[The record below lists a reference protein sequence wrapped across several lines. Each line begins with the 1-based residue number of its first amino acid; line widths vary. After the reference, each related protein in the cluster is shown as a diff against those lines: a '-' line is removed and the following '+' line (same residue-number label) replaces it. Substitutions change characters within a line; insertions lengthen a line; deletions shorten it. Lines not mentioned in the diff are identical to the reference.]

1 MAAIKTLASALAF
14 ATGNCSAVSAIVQL
28 HSTVRSLA
36 EGVRRLAVVGRR
48 TAGEMSEEQPALAA
62 APSPPHLAPM
72 LHQCIGGE
80 TDGGD
85 PTTLAAAATVAAVAA
100 ASSTVPAAGS
110 AIASVSAVALTEPA
124 SDPTITPTIGPS
136 PPASIVNG
144 VPDSDPAVA
153 LSDFPHYDDSED
165 DADDPYHS
173 ESISIERIRQY
184 LSDKLGFYT
193 ADGFDDKDGGGG
205 ATSRRVLETVDIDGV
220 LKHWKNGGFKK
231 IVTMVGAG
239 ISTSAGI
246 PDFRSPDT
254 GLYNNLMKYNLPYPQ
269 AIFELEYLY
278 QNPKPFFTLAKE
290 LYPGTFKPTPS
301 HYFVRLLEQKGLLV
315 RHYTQNID
323 TLERIAGINEEKI
336 VEAHGTFYTNHCLQ
350 CKTAYSLEF
359 VKEKIFADE
368 VPTCPCGGV
377 IKPDIVFFGE
387 GLPERFHMLPHRDF
401 AECDLLIIMGTSLT
415 VQPFASLVEYVN
427 DDCVR
432 LLINRDKVG
441 CSSFGFLR
449 SMMFGEGLCFDLP
462 GNRRDV
468 AWTGN
473 CDDGCFFLADQLGWG
488 DELRKLIETEHAKIK
503 PIRTN
508 PPIAAVDGTDT
519 VVDMEPTP
527 IADIHLGDDGE
538 CLLAEDEHFNDIAD
552 GLPGHGGGEA
562 CGDGESVQAMATD
575 PHHDHEPAHHHHHHH
590 EHSEPHNHHHHH
602 HPHPQQAQQHHQ
614 QQQSNQQQHEKM
626 DEHHD
631 DVVLEQQP
639 KTTEDK
645 T

>member
-1 MAAIKTLASALAF
+1 MSQEEHPAI
-14 ATGNCSAVSAIVQL
+14 
-28 HSTVRSLA
+28 
-36 EGVRRLAVVGRR
+36 
-48 TAGEMSEEQPALAA
+48 AA
-62 APSPPHLAPM
+62 APSLPHLAPM
-72 LHQCIGGE
+72 LQCIGAGGGE
-80 TDGGD
+80 SDGD
-85 PTTLAAAATVAAVAA
+85 PTATLAAAAAA
-100 ASSTVPAAGS
+100 ASTAS
-110 AIASVSAVALTEPA
+110 AIAGVSVALTEPA
-124 SDPTITPTIGPS
+124 SDPTITPLGPS

-144 VPDSDPAVA
+144 AVGPEVAAAAAVGALPD
-153 LSDFPHYDDSED
+153 FQHYDESED
-165 DADDPYHS
+165 DAEDPYHS

-184 LSDKLGFYT
+184 LSDKLGFHT
-193 ADGFDDKDGGGG
+193 GDGFENENGSGG
-205 ATSRRVLETVDIDGV
+205 AARRRVLETVDIDGV
-220 LKHWKNGGFKK
+220 LKHWKSGGFKK

-246 PDFRSPDT
+246 PDFRSPNT

-269 AIFELEYLY
+269 AIFELEYLH

-323 TLERIAGINEEKI
+323 TLERIAGIPEDKI
-336 VEAHGTFYTNHCLQ
+336 VEAHGTFYTNHCLE
-350 CKTAYSLEF
+350 CKIAYSLEF

-387 GLPERFHMLPHRDF
+387 GLPERFHMLPHQDF

-441 CSSFGFLR
+441 CNSFGFLR
-449 SMMFGEGLCFDLP
+449 SMVFGEGLCFDLP

-488 DELRKLIETEHAKIK
+488 DELRKLVETEHAKIK
-503 PIRTN
+503 PIR
-508 PPIAAVDGTDT
+508 PIATNAIAVPDGT
-519 VVDMEPTP
+519 VVDMEPTT
-527 IADIHLGDDGE
+527 DIHHTDDHCLVDDAE
-538 CLLAEDEHFNDIAD
+538 CLLPEDEHFNDVAD
-552 GLPGHGGGEA
+552 GLSGQGGGVVVCAGAGVDDSE
-562 CGDGESVQAMATD
+562 GSVQAMATD
-575 PHHDHEPAHHHHHHH
+575 PHHDHDEPTVLEPHHPNHPHHHHHHH
-590 EHSEPHNHHHHH
+590 TTEPNSHHHHH
-602 HPHPQQAQQHHQ
+602 AQLHHHHAHHQHHPEQ
-614 QQQSNQQQHEKM
+614 QQQQHEKM
-626 DEHHD
+626 EEHHD
-631 DVVLEQQP
+631 DEEVVVEQHP
-639 KTTEDK
+639 KTTTMEDK

>member
-1 MAAIKTLASALAF
+1 
-14 ATGNCSAVSAIVQL
+14 
-28 HSTVRSLA
+28 
-36 EGVRRLAVVGRR
+36 
-48 TAGEMSEEQPALAA
+48 MSEERPANAA
-62 APSPPHLAPM
+62 SASPPHHAPM
-72 LHQCIGGE
+72 LHCIGGGAE
-80 TDGGD
+80 SDGD
-85 PTTLAAAATVAAVAA
+85 PTTTLVTAAAAATAAAVAA
-100 ASSTVPAAGS
+100 ASSTVPAAAS
-110 AIASVSAVALTEPA
+110 AIAGASVALTEPA
-124 SDPTITPTIGPS
+124 SDPTITPLGPS
-136 PPASIVNG
+136 PPGSIVNG
-144 VPDSDPAVA
+144 IAGPEPPG
-153 LSDFPHYDDSED
+153 LPEFLQCDDNED
-165 DADDPYHS
+165 DGE

-193 ADGFDDKDGGGG
+193 ADRFDNKDGSGG
-205 ATSRRVLETVDIDGV
+205 AASRRVLETVDIDGV

-359 VKEKIFADE
+359 VKEIIFTDE

-387 GLPERFHMLPHRDF
+387 GLPERFHMLPHQDF
-401 AECDLLIIMGTSLT
+401 ADCDLLIIMGTSLT
-415 VQPFASLVEYVN
+415 VQPFASLVEYAN

-441 CSSFGFLR
+441 CSNFGFLR

-503 PIRTN
+503 PIRSLATN
-508 PPIAAVDGTDT
+508 PVAPAVDGTDA

-527 IADIHLGDDGE
+527 ITDGHHQQSHTILNDDHCLVDDSE
-538 CLLAEDEHFNDIAD
+538 CLLPEDEHFNDVAD
-552 GLPGHGGGEA
+552 GLSAQGGGAVCAGGE
-562 CGDGESVQAMATD
+562 ESVQAMATD
-575 PHHDHEPAHHHHHHH
+575 PHHDPHDEPSVHDHL
-590 EHSEPHNHHHHH
+590 HNHHHHH
-602 HPHPQQAQQHHQ
+602 HHHHHSHGSQ
-614 QQQSNQQQHEKM
+614 QQQQQHEKM

-631 DVVLEQQP
+631 DEVVVEQQHP
-639 KTTEDK
+639 KTTLSLEDK

>member
-1 MAAIKTLASALAF
+1 MSQEERPAI
-14 ATGNCSAVSAIVQL
+14 
-28 HSTVRSLA
+28 
-36 EGVRRLAVVGRR
+36 
-48 TAGEMSEEQPALAA
+48 A
-62 APSPPHLAPM
+62 APPTLPLLGPM
-72 LHQCIGGE
+72 LHCIGDGGGE
-80 TDGGD
+80 TVGD
-85 PTTLAAAATVAAVAA
+85 STATLEAAAAA
-100 ASSTVPAAGS
+100 ASTAS
-110 AIASVSAVALTEPA
+110 AIAGVSVALTEPA
-124 SDPTITPTIGPS
+124 SDPTITPLGPS

-144 VPDSDPAVA
+144 AAGPEVGTGLPD
-153 LSDFPHYDDSED
+153 FQHYDDSED
-165 DADDPYHS
+165 DAEDPYHS
-173 ESISIERIRQY
+173 QSISIERIRQY

-193 ADGFDDKDGGGG
+193 ADGFDDEDGSGG
-205 ATSRRVLETVDIDGV
+205 AARRRVLETVDIDGV

-269 AIFELEYLY
+269 AIFELEYLH

-336 VEAHGTFYTNHCLQ
+336 VEAHGTFYTNHCLE

-488 DELRKLIETEHAKIK
+488 DELRKLVETEHAKIK
-503 PIRTN
+503 PIR
-508 PPIAAVDGTDT
+508 PIAPNPTVSSVDGTDGT
-519 VVDMEPTP
+519 VVDMEPSP
-527 IADIHLGDDGE
+527 ITDIHHPHQHSIVTDDHCLVDDAE
-538 CLLAEDEHFNDIAD
+538 CLLPEDEHFNDIAE
-552 GLPGHGGGEA
+552 GLSGQAGVGVECAGVDDNE
-562 CGDGESVQAMATD
+562 ESVQAMATD
-575 PHHDHEPAHHHHHHH
+575 PHHDHEPSAL
-590 EHSEPHNHHHHH
+590 EHHHHH
-602 HPHPQQAQQHHQ
+602 HPNHHHHSSEHNSHHHAQLHHNHDTHHHQHHPE
-614 QQQSNQQQHEKM
+614 QQHEKM
-626 DEHHD
+626 DEHHED
-631 DVVLEQQP
+631 EVVIGQHP
-639 KTTEDK
+639 KTTTMEDK

>member
-1 MAAIKTLASALAF
+1 
-14 ATGNCSAVSAIVQL
+14 
-28 HSTVRSLA
+28 
-36 EGVRRLAVVGRR
+36 
-48 TAGEMSEEQPALAA
+48 MSEERPPAAQSLPTAQHQTPPIAGPPMDGGDVLHEEADAVAA
-62 APSPPHLAPM
+62 APSVVGP
-72 LHQCIGGE
+72 
-80 TDGGD
+80 
-85 PTTLAAAATVAAVAA
+85 
-100 ASSTVPAAGS
+100 VPL
-110 AIASVSAVALTEPA
+110 ALTEPA
-124 SDPTITPTIGPS
+124 SDPTITAIGPTM
-136 PPASIVNG
+136 NG
-144 VPDSDPAVA
+144 APVGPE
-153 LSDFPHYDDSED
+153 FPHFDDSEEEDDD
-165 DADDPYHS
+165 DAYRP
-173 ESISIERIRQY
+173 ESICIERIRQY
-184 LSDKLGFYT
+184 ISDKLGFYSSN
-193 ADGFDDKDGGGG
+193 GLDDKDGTAG
-205 ATSRRVLETVDIDGV
+205 ANLGRRVLETVDVEGV
-220 LKHWKNGGFKK
+220 IKHWKNGGFKK

-301 HYFVRLLEQKGLLV
+301 HYFVRLLEKKGLLV

-323 TLERIAGINEEKI
+323 TLERIAGIDAEKI

-441 CSSFGFLR
+441 GGSFGFFR

-468 AWTGN
+468 AWTGD
-473 CDDGCFFLADQLGWG
+473 CDDGCLFVSEQLGWG
-488 DELRKLIETEHAKIK
+488 DELRELVETEHAKIVS
-503 PIRTN
+503 IRPT
-508 PPIAAVDGTDT
+508 PPLPPPPAVPAT
-519 VVDMEPTP
+519 VVGEGPVLPSVSTLHLTVPT
-527 IADIHLGDDGE
+527 DRHDGGVQ
-538 CLLAEDEHFNDIAD
+538 LPSEDEHFNDVPHGPD
-552 GLPGHGGGEA
+552 GGSA
-562 CGDGESVQAMATD
+562 ESVQAMATD
-575 PHHDHEPAHHHHHHH
+575 PQHDHNDHHDNLHQHHHHQQHH
-590 EHSEPHNHHHHH
+590 EHHHHD
-602 HPHPQQAQQHHQ
+602 QQLQDQRDLLH
-614 QQQSNQQQHEKM
+614 QQHEQHDEM
-626 DEHHD
+626 DDQHSKRS
-631 DVVLEQQP
+631 P
-639 KTTEDK
+639 SGDK